1 MQGEE
6 YSDEKVFTLTGKESV
21 HITIE
26 IEGKIV
32 NILTDSGSSINV
44 MDKNTRSIHCILH
57 KLSRKLLQLF
67 IHMAVRHLSN

>member
-1 MQGEE
+1 MCKTKQTNKVNAIMQGEE

-32 NILTDSGSSINV
+32 T
-44 MDKNTRSIHCILH
+44 
-57 KLSRKLLQLF
+57 F
-67 IHMAVRHLSN
+67 